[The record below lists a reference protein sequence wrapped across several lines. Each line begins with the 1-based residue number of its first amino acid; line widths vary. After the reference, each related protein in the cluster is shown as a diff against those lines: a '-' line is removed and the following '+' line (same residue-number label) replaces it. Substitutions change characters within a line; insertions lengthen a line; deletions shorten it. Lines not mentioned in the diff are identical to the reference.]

1 MKALICYNPFSG
13 KQTIEK
19 KLDYIIKRLKS
30 RYDVVDCYRSLLE
43 KSITT
48 YIKNFGHN
56 YSLILVAG
64 GDGSLNEAVNGV
76 MSLSNKPTIAYIPFG
91 TVNDVGHML
100 KLNKNIRKV
109 MDIILNNEPV
119 KMDICK
125 IYDRYFV
132 YASAVGNFTNVSYK
146 APSRLKKH
154 FGKMA
159 YFMEAARELKA
170 DETIYLTLENDNLKI
185 TGKYYVML
193 ALNSKRI
200 AGFRLYR
207 TKPPKLNDGLID
219 ITLLRKQ
226 KFKTSIFYL
235 IFFFLFGDHLKRGVE
250 TICVNNIKINS
261 PTALSYN
268 VDGEFAFSSNEVS
281 IEVVH
286 EAINIIVNNKIKK
299 NYF

>member
-19 KLDYIIKRLKS
+19 KLDYIIKRLKTK
-30 RYDVVDCYRSLLE
+30 YNVVDCYRSLLE

-76 MSLSNKPTIAYIPFG
+76 MSLEHKPTIAYIPFG

-109 MDIILNNEPV
+109 MDIILSSEPV

-170 DETIYLTLENDNLKI
+170 DETIYLTLENDTLKLV
-185 TGKYYVML
+185 GKYYVML

-207 TKPPKLNDGLID
+207 NKPPKLNDGLID
-219 ITLLRKQ
+219 ITLLKKQ

-250 TICVNNIKINS
+250 TICVNNIKITS
-261 PTALSYN
+261 PTPLSYN
-268 VDGEFAFSSNEVS
+268 VDGEFAFSTNEVE